1 MNKTDEAVVIDVGTG
16 NLHSVLNA
24 LQSQGFRV
32 KVSSD
37 PEEVSRAPRLILPGV
52 GAFGSFMQGLRE
64 RSLEEAL
71 RNSVERGTS
80 LLGICVG
87 MQALLDVG
95 REMGDHQGLGLIS
108 GEVVRFPE
116 DSKLKV
122 PHNGWNQLKY
132 EHPCMLFDDLPPS
145 PFVYFTHSYYC
156 AVSQK
161 ADWAASTDY
170 GLAFASAVQKD
181 NIYGVQFHPEK
192 SQKVGQKILANF
204 FKV

>member
-1 MNKTDEAVVIDVGTG
+1 MNKSDEAVVIDVGTG

-32 KVSSD
+32 KVTSD
-37 PEEVSRAPRLILPGV
+37 PHEVSKAIRLILPGV

-64 RSLEEAL
+64 RNLEDAL
-71 RNSVERGTS
+71 RESVERGTS

-95 REMGDHQGLGLIS
+95 REMGDHQGLGLIR
-108 GEVVRFPE
+108 GEVLRFPE
-116 DSKLKV
+116 DPNLKV

-132 EHPCMLFDDLPPS
+132 ENPCMLFDDLPADPY
-145 PFVYFTHSYYC
+145 VYFTHSYYC
-156 AVSQK
+156 AVSQTS
-161 ADWAASTDY
+161 DWAASTDY
-170 GLAFASAVQKD
+170 GFPFASAVQKD
-181 NIYGVQFHPEK
+181 NVFGVQFHPEK
-192 SQKVGQKILANF
+192 SQKVGLKILANF